1 MSAPLIHLI
10 YTSASTQYFESN
22 ALLALLE
29 KARAKNASLG
39 ITGMLLFENGSFF
52 QILEGQESAVDAI
65 YKTISQDNRHD
76 KVVTIIREPIAKRS
90 FAEWT
95 MGLGGTNTQELDE
108 IVGLNDFF
116 TSGKSFE
123 GTSPGRAKKLLD
135 AFRQGRWRSKVS
147 YTKPIETI
155 AMLPTPA
162 QSVASISPK
171 ISFAFQPIIA
181 AREAEVVGY
190 EAYLCGPNS
199 ESFNQ
204 ILPTISEHEWTYFDT
219 SGRAKAIDLAA
230 RLGLQHNLHLNFMAR
245 HLQDARGAIRSTL
258 EAAERENIDPSRLV
272 LEIDQDRLIG
282 EPKEIGKIIEEYR
295 GAGLRISIDHFG
307 EGRAG
312 LNLLEPLR
320 PEMISLSAV
329 LVQGIASNGSRQAI
343 LRGILQ
349 TCNDLGIDLVTK
361 HVENIDDYQWLYD
374 EGVNLFQGNL
384 IAKEAFEE
392 LPVPVIPRFK
402 LL

>member
-1 MSAPLIHLI
+1 MSSPLIHLI
-10 YTSASTQYFESN
+10 YTSAATQYFESN
-22 ALLALLE
+22 TLLSLLE

-39 ITGMLLFENGSFF
+39 VTGMLLFENGSFF
-52 QILEGQESAVDAI
+52 QILEGPESAVDGI
-65 YKTISQDNRHD
+65 YKTIAEDNRHD
-76 KVVTIIREPIAKRS
+76 KVVTIIREPIAKRA

-95 MGLGGTNTQELDE
+95 MGLGGANAQELDE

-116 TSGKSFE
+116 TTGNSFQ

-155 AMLPTPA
+155 EVLPTLSQP
-162 QSVASISPK
+162 VATISPK
-171 ISFAFQPIIA
+171 ISFAFQPIIS
-181 AREAEVVGY
+181 AREAQVVGY

-204 ILPTISEHEWTYFDT
+204 ILPTISEQEWTYFDT
-219 SGRAKAIDLAA
+219 TVRSKAIGLAA
-230 RLGLQHNLHLNFMAR
+230 QLGLQCNLHLNFMAR

-320 PEMISLSAV
+320 PEMISLSGN

-361 HVENIDDYQWLYD
+361 HVENIDDYQWLFD
-374 EGVNLFQGNL
+374 EGVDLFQGSL
-384 IAKEAFEE
+384 IAKEVFEE
-392 LPVPVIPRFK
+392 LPVPVIPSAR
-402 LL
+402 LV